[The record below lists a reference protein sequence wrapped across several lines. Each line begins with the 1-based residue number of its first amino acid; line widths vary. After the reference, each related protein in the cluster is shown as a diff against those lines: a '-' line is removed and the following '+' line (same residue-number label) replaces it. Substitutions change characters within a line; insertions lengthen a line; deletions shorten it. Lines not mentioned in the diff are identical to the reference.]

1 MKSNPMLSG
10 LKMKDGGKVSS
21 NLAQDRYQ
29 SMFALGTSSGMLKL
43 FSLKGYEIEVYDAH
57 DDPII
62 KVGFVPNRGLLV
74 SIDS

>member
-1 MKSNPMLSG
+1 
-10 LKMKDGGKVSS
+10 
-21 NLAQDRYQ
+21 
-29 SMFALGTSSGMLKL
+29 MFALGTSSGMLKF